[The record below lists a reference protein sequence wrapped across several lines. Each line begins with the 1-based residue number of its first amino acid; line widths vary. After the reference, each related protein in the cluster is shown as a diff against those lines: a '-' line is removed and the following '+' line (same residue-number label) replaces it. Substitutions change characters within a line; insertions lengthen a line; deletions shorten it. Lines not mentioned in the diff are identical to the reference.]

1 MEINNINIMNK
12 LIRIALLLALM
23 LSGMVAAAQSPQSI
37 PDPNRGDPG
46 NFIYDP
52 MGLLSAGTADEVNHK
67 IAALRKNNGCE
78 LAVAIVSNLDGLDVN
93 DYAYQ
98 LFRHWGVGM
107 KDKNNGV
114 LLLVAPNERQAR
126 IEVGS
131 NLEGILTDVA
141 CSNILRHYMRPA
153 VKSENMSQGVSNAV
167 GAISDAL
174 SDEAVAKELAA
185 PGDGLRDRIRMLDS
199 NVLMSF
205 VVIIAVCFFIFALIL
220 WIVDFVNSRGRDN
233 YRRAMV
239 WRTHLATYWWCAAL
253 SLGTA
258 LPIALIA
265 WLFYR
270 HARDVKEI
278 CDTCG
283 AKMNKLSEEED
294 NNYLTP
300 SQDFEEKLGTVDYD
314 VWLCPECG
322 TVERFPYVEK
332 QLKYSECPNCH
343 VIAMNLVMDKVVTP
357 PTTKSAGLGER
368 LYQCQY
374 CGHKKREQYRIPRK
388 NDDGAA
394 GALLAGA
401 ALGAMASRG
410 GGGGGFS
417 GGGFGGGHSSG
428 GGASIG
434 W

>member
-1 MEINNINIMNK
+1 
-12 LIRIALLLALM
+12 M
-23 LSGMVAAAQSPQSI
+23 LSGIAAFAQSPQSI
-37 PDPNRGDPG
+37 PDPNKIDPG

-52 MGLLSAGTADEVNHK
+52 MGLLSPGTSAEVNGR
-67 IAALRKNNGCE
+67 IAALRKKNGCE
-78 LAVAIVSNLDGLDVN
+78 IGVAIVSDLNGMDVN
-93 DYAYQ
+93 DYAYE
-98 LFRHWGVGM
+98 LFRHWGPGM

-114 LLLVAPNERQAR
+114 LLLVAPNEHRAR

-153 VKSENMSQGVSNAV
+153 VKSENMSQGISNAV
-167 GAISDAL
+167 GAICGAL
-174 SDEAVAKELAA
+174 SDEAVAKELGT
-185 PGDGLRDRIRMLDS
+185 PEEGLRERIEMLDS

-205 VVIIAVCFFIFALIL
+205 VVIVAICFFIFALIL
-220 WIVDFVNSRGRDN
+220 WIVDFFNSRGRDN

-239 WRTHLATYWWCAAL
+239 WRSHLATYWWCAAL

-265 WLFYR
+265 LFLYR
-270 HARDVKEI
+270 HARNVKEI

-283 AKMNKLSEEED
+283 AKMNKLSEEDD
-294 NNYLTP
+294 NTYLTP

-343 VIAMNLVMDKVVTP
+343 AIAMNLVMDKVITP

-374 CGHKKREQYRIPRK
+374 CGHQKREQYRIPRK
-388 NDDGAA
+388 NDGGGT

-401 ALGAMASRG
+401 ALGAMASR